1 MLISPND
8 SFSGSF
14 SLQFGGN
21 LISARAKIWHHLRAR
36 SSLLDLSVFVCINR
50 V

>member
-1 MLISPND
+1 MLISPNN

-36 SSLLDLSVFVCINR
+36 FLMLDLSVLFV
-50 V
+50 